1 MGLTADEILAIDDI
15 RPPQK
20 LHVKAWN
27 RDVYLLDPTAD
38 IRDEWEI
45 YCAANQGK
53 RASWRAKLASLL
65 LCDEQGTR
73 LFTTDADVAKLGKKN
88 ARALHEIWQAGQRLL
103 SITDAEI
110 EELEKN

>member
-1 MGLTADEILAIDDI
+1 MALTAADLLELDDL
-15 RPPQK
+15 RKPTT
-20 LHVKAWN
+20 LHVKAWK

-45 YCAANQGK
+45 FCTANANK

-65 LCDEQGTR
+65 LCDENGQR
-73 LFTTDADVAKLGKKN
+73 LFTDADVPKLGRKS
-88 ARALHEIWQAGQRLL
+88 AAALHEIWTAGVKLL
-103 SITDAEI
+103 SITDEEI